1 VSPII
6 FALIAFFGWA
16 VGDIFGTVVTRRI
29 GAYST
34 TLWSLVFSFAVLSL
48 YVPFAQDSL
57 GELTLGLF
65 TLIIILGII
74 ANIGF
79 VAFNEALRV
88 GSAPVVGTIAASFA
102 AFAALLSLVFLGER
116 VNVQQGLA
124 IITIFVGVVFCSM
137 DLAEL
142 RAKRILKG
150 RGVLLAIVTM
160 VCWGIYFAFIKIPIN
175 KIGWFWPSYLTYL
188 IFPLYLLFVKFRKIK
203 LVGPN
208 FKGAL
213 PALLTAIVLL
223 RIAEFSYNIGI
234 SRGGQTSIIA
244 PIAGSYPALFVV
256 LAFLVFKDPIKKQQ
270 ILGIITTIAGIILL
284 SIFSA

>member
-1 VSPII
+1 M
-6 FALIAFFGWA
+6 AFFGWA
-16 VGDIFGTVVTRRI
+16 VGDIFGTVVTRKI

-34 TLWSLVFSFAVLSL
+34 TLWSLVFSFVILSL
-48 YVPFAQDSL
+48 YVPFAQGSL
-57 GELTLGLF
+57 GDFTPGLF
-65 TLIIILGII
+65 TLNIILGII
-74 ANIGF
+74 AIIGF

-88 GSAPVVGTIAASFA
+88 GNASVVGTIVASFA

-116 VNVQQGLA
+116 VNAQQGLA
-124 IITIFVGVVFCSM
+124 IIVIFAGVVFCSM
-137 DLAEL
+137 DVVEL
-142 RAKRILKG
+142 KAKRILKG
-150 RGVLLAIVTM
+150 KGILLAIVTM

-188 IFPLYLLFVKFRKIK
+188 IFPLYLLFVKFKKIR

-208 FKGAL
+208 FKGVL
-213 PALLTAIVLL
+213 PALLSAIVLL
-223 RIAEFSYNIGI
+223 RIAELSYNIGI

-270 ILGIITTIAGIILL
+270 ILGIITTIVGIVLL
-284 SIFSA
+284 SVFSA

>member
-1 VSPII
+1 M
-6 FALIAFFGWA
+6 AFFGWG
-16 VGDIFGTVVTRRI
+16 VGDIFGTIVTRKI

-34 TLWSLVFSFAVLSL
+34 TLWSLVFSFIVLSL
-48 YVPFAQDSL
+48 YVPFAQ
-57 GELTLGLF
+57 GYPGIFTPGLVV
-65 TLIIILGII
+65 LIIILGII
-74 ANIGF
+74 AIVGF

-88 GSAPVVGTIAASFA
+88 GNAPVVGTIAASFA
-102 AFAALLSLVFLGER
+102 AFAALLSLVFLGEK
-116 VNVQQGLA
+116 VSAQQGLA

-142 RAKRILKG
+142 KAKRILKG
-150 RGVLLAIVTM
+150 KGTLLAIVTM

-175 KIGWFWPSYLTYL
+175 KVGWFWPSYLTYL

-208 FKGAL
+208 FNGAL
-213 PALLTAIVLL
+213 PALLAAIVLL
-223 RIAEFSYNIGI
+223 RIAELSYNIGI
-234 SRGGQTSIIA
+234 SQGGQTSIIA

-270 ILGIITTIAGIILL
+270 ILGIVTTIVGIILL
-284 SIFSA
+284 SVFSA